1 LTIPYG
7 SEESPDQGPFPFLA
21 RLEIL
26 PEWEAAAGR
35 FLEAGGV
42 VMVLGAPDTGKS
54 TLCRYLIYRAFV
66 AGHPAALM
74 DLDLGQS
81 HLGPP
86 TTLGLGFFPPRLP
99 GDGSLNPEGLYF
111 IGQTS
116 PVGAILEVAV
126 GCRVLGDQ
134 ARAAGIS
141 RLVVN
146 TSGLVQGLGAL
157 KLKRSQ
163 VELLDP
169 ALILTLQRGEEL
181 EPLLRG
187 LGAGEQGEETSPL
200 QNRDMPLCHVG
211 AGSPRPEP
219 SEPGSFGTPSPQGG
233 EGRAAGEKLS
243 NLSEFTPGWPIM
255 RLPVSSRVGRRSPEE
270 RRSYREGRFR
280 RYFRPARRLDLPWG
294 PLVWEGL
301 PLGQGQPLGPEGLAR
316 LSRRLGVTVLH
327 GESQGSRAML
337 LLAQPPPAP
346 LEKPLGPGAAWERTH
361 WLTWNSLHFRL
372 VGLLDGRRH
381 TLALALILP
390 APWHPQSLALWTPM
404 APEVA
409 AQVRFLKVGKI
420 KVDLE
425 GRELS

>member
-1 LTIPYG
+1 MPYG
-7 SEESPDQGPFPFLA
+7 SEESQDQGPFPFLA

-54 TLCRYLIYRAFV
+54 TLCRYLVYRAFV

-86 TTLGLGFFPPRLP
+86 TTLGLGFFPPRRP

-134 ARAAGIS
+134 ARAAGIT

-146 TSGLVQGLGAL
+146 TSGMVQGLGAL

-187 LGAGEQGEETSPL
+187 LGAGERSQTTSPV
-200 QNRDMPLCHVG
+200 PG
-211 AGSPRPEP
+211 TGSPQSLAGARSPCP
-219 SEPGSFGTPSPQGG
+219 EPGSFNAPSPLGG
-233 EGRAAGEKLS
+233 EGWAEGEKLS
-243 NLSEFTPGWPIM
+243 NLSESTPGWPIM
-255 RLPVSSRVGRRSPEE
+255 RLPVSSRAGRRSTEE
-270 RRSYREGRFR
+270 RRSYREARFR
-280 RYFRPARRLDLPWG
+280 RYFRPARRLDLSWG
-294 PLVWEGL
+294 SLVWEGL
-301 PLGQGQPLGPEGLAR
+301 PLGQGQ
-316 LSRRLGVTVLH
+316 
-327 GESQGSRAML
+327 
-337 LLAQPPPAP
+337 
-346 LEKPLGPGAAWERTH
+346 PLGPGAAWERTH

-390 APWHPQSLALWTPM
+390 APWHPHSLALWTPL
-404 APEVA
+404 APEAA

-420 KVDLE
+420 KVNLE
-425 GRELS
+425 GRELSWG